1 MYKKQCFFLTL
12 RRIGNSKSGIWN
24 QDTFAI
30 SGNWELSRKNMFL
43 QNTLR
48 SRPLGISGKSG
59 HFRIFSEMS
68 QICKSAKKCKKTQN
82 AKVSRKTLKFWCFI
96 ENSCGDL
103 SKHWKSVENDIR
115 NAHLCTLFFRNSR
128 HFGGFRDFQLR
139 IEVKFRKS
147 VFRRFWKKFSLF
159 LRFTG
164 WRSTAPFLHGAKIW
178 TSLFFRKVRNTFSVF
193 VRFCAALPRKSVR
206 TKMTPTDYPYR
217 PRWGVSFPYAFLF
230 RFRLWNGVKKKWT
243 VLQYYYRIWK

>member
-1 MYKKQCFFLTL
+1 MYKKQCFFWPSDELEIRNLESETRTL
-12 RRIGNSKSGIWN
+12 LQFREIGNS
-24 QDTFAI
+24 
-30 SGNWELSRKNMFL
+30 SRKNMFL
-43 QNTLR
+43 QNTPAQQD
-48 SRPLGISGKSG
+48 PLGISGKSG

-82 AKVSRKTLKFWCFI
+82 AKVSRKHWNFGVFI

-139 IEVKFRKS
+139 IEVKFRKRF
-147 VFRRFWKKFSLF
+147 FRRFWKNFHF

-164 WRSTAPFLHGAKIW
+164 WRSTVPFLHGAKIW

-193 VRFCAALPRKSVR
+193 VRFCAALLEKIRP
-206 TKMTPTDYPYR
+206 DENDAYR
-217 PRWGVSFPYAFLF
+217 LPL
-230 RFRLWNGVKKKWT
+230 
-243 VLQYYYRIWK
+243 